1 MSINTRLAKLEK
13 KHGPAIGKNLIY
25 FYHGGEAEPVY
36 IVGGRGYKRF
46 ETVQEFR
53 EAYPAEATN
62 ATRTGID
69 LSRL

>member
-1 MSINTRLAKLEK
+1 MSINSRLAKLEK

-25 FYHGGEAEPVY
+25 FYNAGDTDPAY
-36 IVGGRGYKRF
+36 IVGVNGYERF
-46 ETVQEFR
+46 ETVKEFR